1 MWVFSKSSDNTTAG
15 MGSLQT
21 QKMAT
26 GPMFQK
32 KKKKNADL
40 PRSLALRPEA
50 KEEKEMR
57 AGRRVT
63 DGRESDRDQSR
74 DLPCKRRS
82 L

>member
-1 MWVFSKSSDNTTAG
+1 MRTAAS

-21 QKMAT
+21 QKTAT
-26 GPMFQK
+26 GPLFQGER
-32 KKKKNADL
+32 NADL
-40 PRSLALRPEA
+40 PGSLAPRPGA

-63 DGRESDRDQSR
+63 NGRESDRDQSR
-74 DLPCKRRS
+74 DPPLKRRS